1 MAGEALTFLLF
12 ALRWRRFD
20 FSANGSSVCSRAFLA
35 LYPAAASSTFTSP
48 ALSLLVRRRLGFFD
62 SFLAGTDAFG
72 RNVSAGMYFYL
83 LQAGDFRQ
91 VNKMIL
97 LK

>member
-1 MAGEALTFLLF
+1 MRALVIYIKFIASIKAQLVISILDFEGEEVSKNILRASYKKLEAKLF
-12 ALRWRRFD
+12 ETRRFTIT
-20 FSANGSSVCSRAFLA
+20 AKN
-35 LYPAAASSTFTSP
+35 
-48 ALSLLVRRRLGFFD
+48 
-62 SFLAGTDAFG
+62 GTDALG